1 MEKTNRCIGKPHF
14 LKSKIPS
21 GENVGILS
29 QKLKS
34 LNLHTVCEEAKCP
47 NRHECWDNKTAT
59 MMILGGICTRGCRF
73 CNVQTGNTHQ
83 IIDQSEIDSAIK
95 LVETMNLNF
104 IVITSVDRDDLAD
117 YGANHFAKVVQAIK
131 NKYPKVLVEVLI
143 PDFNNCESSMQ
154 VLANSGPF
162 VIAHNIETVE
172 SLTPNVRDKRASYQ
186 KSLQVLK
193 FYHSHYPLITT
204 KSSIM
209 LGLGETKEEI
219 IQTMKDLKQVGV
231 DILTLGQYLMPSKKS
246 IQVNKYYEPS
256 EFEELKQIA
265 YQLNFKFVAAGPLVR
280 SSYRASDYMKYL
292 EADHVA
298 K

>member
-1 MEKTNRCIGKPHF
+1 MEKTNRCTGKPHF

-73 CNVQTGNTHQ
+73 CNVQTGNPHQ
-83 IIDQSEIDSAIK
+83 LIDQSEIDSAIK

-117 YGANHFAKVVQAIK
+117 YGANHFAKIVQAIK
-131 NKYPKVLVEVLI
+131 NKYPQVLVEVLI
-143 PDFNNCESSMQ
+143 PDFNNSESSMQ
-154 VLANSGPF
+154 VLANSEPF

-172 SLTPNVRDKRASYQ
+172 RLTPNVRDKRASYQ
-186 KSLQVLK
+186 KSLEVLK
-193 FYHSHYPLITT
+193 FYHTHYPMITT

-246 IQVNKYYEPS
+246 IQVDKYYEPS
-256 EFEELKQIA
+256 EFEELKEIA

-280 SSYRASDYMKYL
+280 SSYRAADYMKYL
-292 EADHVA
+292 EADYVA

>member
-1 MEKTNRCIGKPHF
+1 MEKTNRCTGKPHF

-73 CNVQTGNTHQ
+73 CNVQTGNPHQ
-83 IIDQSEIDSAIK
+83 LIDQSEIDSAIK

-131 NKYPKVLVEVLI
+131 NKYPQVLVEVLI
-143 PDFNNCESSMQ
+143 PDFNNSESSMQ
-154 VLANSGPF
+154 VLANSEPF

-172 SLTPNVRDKRASYQ
+172 RLTPNVRDKRASYQ
-186 KSLQVLK
+186 KSLEVLK
-193 FYHSHYPLITT
+193 FYHTHYPMITT

-246 IQVNKYYEPS
+246 IQVDKYYEPS
-256 EFEELKQIA
+256 EFEELKEIA

-280 SSYRASDYMKYL
+280 SSYRAADYMKYL
-292 EADHVA
+292 EADYVA